1 MNEQID
7 KVIFVEHFHL
17 CPFDNDC
24 YVLIIIAFTV
34 FNSLMPDILALAFF
48 ISSSR
53 SIIYHQSIYLSII
66 LYIYM
71 SIYISIYPS
80 IKVYL

>member
-34 FNSLMPDILALAFF
+34 FNSLMPDTLALAFF
-48 ISSSR
+48 FHFFFSLN
-53 SIIYHQSIYLSII
+53 YLPSIYLSVYHPIHLYVY
-66 LYIYM
+66 LYIYL
-71 SIYISIYPS
+71 SIY
-80 IKVYL
+80 